1 MLLAWVIDTDS
12 QPNLTAAARAATT
25 TNVVQTGLTKNVTI
39 KLDGAQ
45 MQFSGRQQTVRIRV
59 SRNTANRDR

>member
-1 MLLAWVIDTDS
+1 MIDTDS